1 MDNPGTA
8 STSLEPLSTA
18 DHVTGLLQRHC
29 RRLVELQGPV
39 LANRDSEP
47 LHQMRVAMRRLR
59 TCLDQF
65 GPCLVLPK
73 SVSGERLAKSVRQ
86 LGLARDLDVLRER
99 LEEAILPQLS
109 EAEQQRLKPVR
120 RQLAKER
127 RQAQEHLETV
137 LRSNRHLKL
146 IAQLQH
152 WLKRPQLSP
161 LASGPL
167 RDWLP
172 EWCLASS
179 AALMLHPGWWLQTPD
194 QDPDCLHD
202 LRKQIKGVRYRLENL
217 EQVLPDSSRPWIAS
231 LKQAQGLLGDL
242 NDLTVLEQAIDNQLQ
257 APLAKAV
264 PELLELL
271 TAQRHQ
277 SWQHWRELATPLLA
291 RPARLERLQGL
302 LEAGSACEGQ
312 GITQP

>member
-1 MDNPGTA
+1 MKNPATISTGSA
-8 STSLEPLSTA
+8 SLSTSDL
-18 DHVTGLLQRHC
+18 VTGLLQRHC

-39 LANRDSEP
+39 LANRDRED

-73 SVSGERLAKSVRQ
+73 SVSGERLAKSGRQ

-99 LEEAILPQLS
+99 LEEAILPQLG
-109 EAEQQRLKPVR
+109 EDEQHRLKPVR

-152 WLKRPQLSP
+152 WLKQPQLSP
-161 LASGPL
+161 LASQPL

-172 EWCLASS
+172 EWSLASS
-179 AALMLHPGWWLQTPD
+179 AGLMLHPGWWLQTAD

-217 EQVLPDSSRPWIAS
+217 EPVLPEATSTWVTT
-231 LKQAQGLLGDL
+231 LKRAQGLLGDL

-264 PELLELL
+264 PDLLALL
-271 TAQRHQ
+271 AAQRHEI
-277 SWQHWRELATPLLA
+277 WQHWRQLAIPLLA
-291 RPARLERLQGL
+291 QPGRLQRLQEL
-302 LEAGSACEGQ
+302 LAAGCANTAQ